1 MAEYDE
7 DDALDFFSGYF
18 VKPGAELLPC
28 KETEDSE
35 EREAVDSFADVVRD
49 DGGVGTND
57 EKLTDILGDCP

>member
-1 MAEYDE
+1 VAEYDE

-18 VKPGAELLPC
+18 VKPGAKPLLC

-35 EREAVDSFADVVRD
+35 EIEVVENFVDVVRD
-49 DGGVGTND
+49 EGGVGTND